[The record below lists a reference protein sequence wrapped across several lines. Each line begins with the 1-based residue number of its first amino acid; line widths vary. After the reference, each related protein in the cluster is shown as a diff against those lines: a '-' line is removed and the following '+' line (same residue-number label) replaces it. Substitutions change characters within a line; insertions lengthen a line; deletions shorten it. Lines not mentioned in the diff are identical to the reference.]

1 MNLVALDLEQGSDAW
16 KAARCGSLGGSRFHE
31 AIAKTKSGWGASRA
45 NLAAELV
52 IERLTGQPVEKFVTA
67 AMQAGTDNEP
77 AARALYEFMNDCTVE
92 QVGLYKHPT
101 IPNAHYSPDGIVGKD
116 GLIEIKAPLPATHLK
131 TLQSGGIDGKYLT
144 QIAWGFAVT
153 GRKWCDFIS
162 YCPAFPGE
170 MQIFIKRVERDDTMI
185 AELEKEARIF
195 LSEIDATIAELTAKY
210 MPTAEAAE

>member
-1 MNLVALDLEQGSDAW
+1 MILDLEQGSEAW

-77 AARALYEFMNDCTVE
+77 AARSLYEFMTDSTVE
-92 QVGLYKHPT
+92 QVGLYTHPT
-101 IPNAHYSPDGIVGKD
+101 IEHAHYSPDGIVSDD

-131 TLQSGGIDGKYLT
+131 TILSEEIDGKYLT

-153 GRKWCDFIS
+153 GRKWCDYIS
-162 YCPAFPGE
+162 FCPAFPGD
-170 MQIFIKRVERDDTMI
+170 MQIWTKRVYRDDALV
-185 AELEKEARIF
+185 AELEKEARVF
-195 LSEIDATIAELTAKY
+195 LADVDATIARLTSKY